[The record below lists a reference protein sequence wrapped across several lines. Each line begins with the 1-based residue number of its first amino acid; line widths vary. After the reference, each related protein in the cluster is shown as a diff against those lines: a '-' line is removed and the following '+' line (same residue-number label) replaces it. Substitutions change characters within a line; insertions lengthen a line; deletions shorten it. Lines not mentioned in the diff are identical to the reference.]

1 MAKNNNYFHM
11 LMDISQDT
19 ITAARNL
26 EKMINEFNPDKM
38 PKLIEKMHGIE
49 HEADLKK
56 HHLMKEL
63 LSEFMTP
70 IDREDIVQLVQELDD
85 VIDMIEEVFQS
96 FYMYYIR
103 EMRSPAKDFAEL
115 IVKSTMALKACFDEL
130 ENFRKSDILKV
141 KVVEVNVVEEIADSL
156 YIKSMR
162 ELYESDADTRTLN
175 TWGIIYSKLEKVCD
189 SCEHVADAIESIV
202 MKNS

>member
-11 LMDISQDT
+11 LISISEMT
-19 ITAARNL
+19 IVAARQL
-26 EKMINEFNPDKM
+26 EKMIGDYQPDKM
-38 PKLIEKMHGIE
+38 PKLIEKMHGVE
-49 HEADLKK
+49 HEADAKK

-70 IDREDIVQLVQELDD
+70 IDREDIVTLVQELDD
-85 VIDMIEEVFQS
+85 VIDIIEEVFQS
-96 FYMYYIR
+96 FYMYNIR
-103 EMRSPAKDFAEL
+103 EMRPPAKDFADL
-115 IVKSTMALKACFDEL
+115 IIKSTLALKACFDEL
-130 ENFRKSDILKV
+130 ENFRKSEVLRNKL
-141 KVVEVNVVEEIADSL
+141 VEVNVVEEIADTL
-156 YIKSMR
+156 YLKSMR

-189 SCEHVADAIESIV
+189 SCEHVADAIESVV